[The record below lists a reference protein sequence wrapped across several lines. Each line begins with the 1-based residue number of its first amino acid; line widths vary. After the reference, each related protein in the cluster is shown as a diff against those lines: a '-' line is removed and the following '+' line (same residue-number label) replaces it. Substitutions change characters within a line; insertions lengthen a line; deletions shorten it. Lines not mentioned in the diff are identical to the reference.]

1 MALIMLV
8 SFPTYAASGTKAAL
22 DAAATRP
29 IELTDKDH
37 QTLAR
42 VERYLTAL
50 TSVKAD
56 FIQVSP
62 SGDIAGG
69 QFYMM
74 RPGKLRM
81 QYDPPT
87 PVLMVTSGD
96 QLIYYDYELKQ
107 VNQIALESTLVGFM
121 ARKDVKFDDS
131 VKVVNLSYGQNSLR
145 VTLIQTDNPR
155 DGLLTLEFSDN
166 PLEIRNMVVTDSGS
180 QMTTVSLNNAEFD
193 IPLDASLFTFKDP
206 RIGGR
211 KQNPNL
217 PK

>member
-87 PVLMVTSGD
+87 PVLMGRIFRRDRHYLFRQRPHRRHPD
-96 QLIYYDYELKQ
+96 QTQ
-107 VNQIALESTLVGFM
+107 M
-121 ARKDVKFDDS
+121 APMPV
-131 VKVVNLSYGQNSLR
+131 
-145 VTLIQTDNPR
+145 I
-155 DGLLTLEFSDN
+155 
-166 PLEIRNMVVTDSGS
+166 
-180 QMTTVSLNNAEFD
+180 
-193 IPLDASLFTFKDP
+193 
-206 RIGGR
+206 
-211 KQNPNL
+211 
-217 PK
+217 